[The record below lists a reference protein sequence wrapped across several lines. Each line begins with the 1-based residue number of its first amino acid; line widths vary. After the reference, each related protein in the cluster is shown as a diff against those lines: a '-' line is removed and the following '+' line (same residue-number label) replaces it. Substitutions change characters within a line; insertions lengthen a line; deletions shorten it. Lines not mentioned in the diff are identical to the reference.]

1 MRLYVCTCLHHC
13 HSLVQI
19 CITTHTCAHL
29 CICVFMFLCISIHM
43 YIYIYIDVCLPTF
56 VHVYLYIQVWI
67 LHPILYPIYIY
78 IYVKD
83 MVYNSIY
90 QTNSGQLND
99 KMEKLQSDTFHFHVN
114 GGSLRLLEIYNKEWL
129 HYYIKKLKDIAM
141 IHFKFKS
148 FIFKVS
154 RCLTC

>member
-67 LHPILYPIYIY
+67 LHPILYPIYI
-78 IYVKD
+78 KD

>member
-56 VHVYLYIQVWI
+56 VHVYLCIQVWI
-67 LHPILYPIYIY
+67 LHPILYPIYI
-78 IYVKD
+78 KD

>member
-19 CITTHTCAHL
+19 CITTHACAHL

-67 LHPILYPIYIY
+67 LHPILYPIYI
-78 IYVKD
+78 KD

>member
-1 MRLYVCTCLHHC
+1 MHMSTPLSLSCADMHNYTYMCTSMYMCLYVFMYFYSYVYIYIYRCVFAYICTC
-13 HSLVQI
+13 
-19 CITTHTCAHL
+19 
-29 CICVFMFLCISIHM
+29 VFIHIGLDFTPNFIP
-43 YIYIYIDVCLPTF
+43 YIYIYI
-56 VHVYLYIQVWI
+56 
-67 LHPILYPIYIY
+67 
-78 IYVKD
+78 KD

>member
-1 MRLYVCTCLHHC
+1 MHMSTPLSLSCADMHNYTCMCTSMYMCLYV
-13 HSLVQI
+13 
-19 CITTHTCAHL
+19 
-29 CICVFMFLCISIHM
+29 FMYFYSYV

-67 LHPILYPIYIY
+67 LHPILYPIYI
-78 IYVKD
+78 KD